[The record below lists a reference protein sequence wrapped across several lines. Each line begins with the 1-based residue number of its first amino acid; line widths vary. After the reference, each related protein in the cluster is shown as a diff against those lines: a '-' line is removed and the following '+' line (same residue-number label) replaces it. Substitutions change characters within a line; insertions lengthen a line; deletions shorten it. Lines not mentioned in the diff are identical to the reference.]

1 MKNQKIAIPRR
12 FLRKHGESLSKSAVI
27 KVPSAATWKVE
38 LLKHKDEVS
47 FAKGWEMFIAY
58 YSIDYGD
65 FLVFEYEGNSLFTV
79 FIIDKSF
86 TEVGYQWNNTD
97 AAESNQED
105 KLEDHEDDDDDDAFV
120 EFIDISSGSQ
130 ETGKGTKGKEKLGCS
145 RNSEEYEGDHGGRP
159 AENKCHPSGTPL
171 EKKTNKQT

>member
-1 MKNQKIAIPRR
+1 M
-12 FLRKHGESLSKSAVI
+12 
-27 KVPSAATWKVE
+27 KVPSGATWKVE

-47 FAKGWEMFIAY
+47 FAKGWEKFIAY

-65 FLVFEYEGNSLFTV
+65 FLVFEYQGNSLFNV

-86 TEVGYQWNNTD
+86 TEVGDPWNNTD

-105 KLEDHEDDDDDDAFV
+105 KLEDHEDDDDDDDDDASV

-130 ETGKGTKGKEKLGCS
+130 ETGKGTKGKE
-145 RNSEEYEGDHGGRP
+145 N
-159 AENKCHPSGTPL
+159 
-171 EKKTNKQT
+171 

>member
-1 MKNQKIAIPRR
+1 M
-12 FLRKHGESLSKSAVI
+12 RKHEESLSKSAVI

-105 KLEDHEDDDDDDAFV
+105 KLEDHEDDDDDASV

-145 RNSEEYEGDHGGRP
+145 RNSEG
-159 AENKCHPSGTPL
+159 
-171 EKKTNKQT
+171 

>member
-1 MKNQKIAIPRR
+1 
-12 FLRKHGESLSKSAVI
+12 
-27 KVPSAATWKVE
+27 
-38 LLKHKDEVS
+38 
-47 FAKGWEMFIAY
+47 MFIAY

-97 AAESNQED
+97 AAENNQED
-105 KLEDHEDDDDDDAFV
+105 KLEDHEDDDDDASV

-145 RNSEEYEGDHGGRP
+145 RNSEG
-159 AENKCHPSGTPL
+159 
-171 EKKTNKQT
+171 